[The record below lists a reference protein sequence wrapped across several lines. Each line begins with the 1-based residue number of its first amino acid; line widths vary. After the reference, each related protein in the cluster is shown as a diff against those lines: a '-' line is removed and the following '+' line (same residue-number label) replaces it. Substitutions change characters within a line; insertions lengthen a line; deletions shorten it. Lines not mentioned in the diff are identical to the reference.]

1 MAIAIFSSGGD
12 CAGMN
17 PAIKYFVENALFRG
31 LKPYFIYDGLE
42 GLIDNRIKEAN
53 FSDVSGII
61 HLGGTIIGSSRS
73 KRFYDYKYRKQA
85 YENLKKLNIDKLIVL
100 GGDGS
105 FRAMNIFCNEF
116 NLKFVGIPATI
127 DNDIYGTQY
136 CLGVDTALNMIR
148 IAVDS
153 IRDTANSFKRAFVV
167 ETMGKECGYLALVS
181 AITSGAEL
189 CIIPEIAANLNKSK
203 KRISKEIE
211 NGRRYVLCIVAEG
224 TKATQKMK
232 EWLEEEIAL
241 ETRVTVL
248 GHIQRGGN
256 PSVYDRLMAREF
268 IKEAFDAILSLKEC
282 KKAVVYNKSQFA
294 LMDIETIASNKY
306 KIDAELL
313 ELYKRD
319 YE

>member
-167 ETMGKECGYLALVS
+167 ETMGRECGYLALVS

-306 KIDAELL
+306 KIDTELL

>member
-167 ETMGKECGYLALVS
+167 ETMGRECGYLALVS

>member
-167 ETMGKECGYLALVS
+167 ETMGRECGYLALVS

-232 EWLEEEIAL
+232 EWLEEEITL